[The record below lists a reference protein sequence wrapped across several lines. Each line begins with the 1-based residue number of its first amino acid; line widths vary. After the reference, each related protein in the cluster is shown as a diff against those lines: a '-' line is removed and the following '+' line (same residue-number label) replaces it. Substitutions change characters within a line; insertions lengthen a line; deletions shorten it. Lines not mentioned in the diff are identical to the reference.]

1 MHTYKLKLIG
11 NFFVSD
17 PVVDFSCISTLYLG
31 VLNSYSYYIVVIIQ
45 RKVLSCFFT
54 WDKKFNIVLHFFI
67 DLKSIHGIG
76 AEIPFILRLNPR
88 PEGSWLSLITYIKKE
103 YDRGEE
109 EVSLRSLE
117 IENTKA
123 IIGSSYQ
130 MVCWRNENLSQ
141 YTFVFV

>member
-1 MHTYKLKLIG
+1 MHTHKLKLIG
-11 NFFVSD
+11 NLLCVRPCFRLDMYINSLPWSPEFV
-17 PVVDFSCISTLYLG
+17 FLLYSCNHT
-31 VLNSYSYYIVVIIQ
+31 
-45 RKVLSCFFT
+45 KVLSCFFT
-54 WDKKFNIVLHFFI
+54 WHKKFNVVLHFFI
-67 DLKSIHGIG
+67 DLKSIHGIR

-88 PEGSWLSLITYIKKE
+88 LEGSWLSLITYIKKE
-103 YDRGEE
+103 YDSGEV

-117 IENTKA
+117 IEDTKA